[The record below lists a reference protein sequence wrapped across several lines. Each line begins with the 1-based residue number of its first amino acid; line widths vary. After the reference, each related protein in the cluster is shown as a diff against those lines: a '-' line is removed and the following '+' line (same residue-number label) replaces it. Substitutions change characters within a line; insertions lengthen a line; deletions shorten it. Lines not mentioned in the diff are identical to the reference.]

1 MAKRNWIFGR
11 CVVWCI
17 KTAVIDFFDH
27 MGAVQQAM
35 TRTLTN
41 YQSSGERMII
51 QMPIYTPRQF
61 IDVNSNLGVIVLD
74 NAHSTL
80 SSVLV
85 SATS

>member
-1 MAKRNWIFGR
+1 
-11 CVVWCI
+11 
-17 KTAVIDFFDH
+17 
-27 MGAVQQAM
+27 
-35 TRTLTN
+35 
-41 YQSSGERMII
+41 MII